1 MSSPFQPQ
9 INPALPANNVSNTP
23 VAPVVS
29 ADASSKFTLF
39 GPISKKFCWWF
50 YLLEVGCM
58 VLFLLCILAIVI
70 ILFYGKKTE
79 LILSLA
85 FSGILYLAM
94 YLQNRLLHNMC
105 IQSI

>member
-23 VAPVVS
+23 VVPTGGSVS
-29 ADASSKFTLF
+29 SSKFTLF

-58 VLFLLCILAIVI
+58 VLFLLCLLAIVI

-79 LILSLA
+79 LILPVVFSSITYLA
-85 FSGILYLAM
+85 F

>member
-1 MSSPFQPQ
+1 MNSPFQPQ
-9 INPALPANNVSNTP
+9 INPALPANPSK
-23 VAPVVS
+23 APVVS

-39 GPISKKFCWWF
+39 GPISRRFCWWF

-58 VLFLLCILAIVI
+58 ILFLLCLLAIVI

-79 LILSLA
+79 LILSLV
-85 FSGILYLAM
+85 FSSILYLAM

>member
-1 MSSPFQPQ
+1 MNSPFQPQ
-9 INPALPANNVSNTP
+9 INPALPANPSQ
-23 VAPVVS
+23 APVDSVN
-29 ADASSKFTLF
+29 ASSKFTLF
-39 GPISKKFCWWF
+39 GPISRKFCWWF

-58 VLFLLCILAIVI
+58 ILFLLCLLAIVI

-79 LILSLA
+79 LILSLV
-85 FSGILYLAM
+85 FSSILYLAM

>member
-9 INPALPANNVSNTP
+9 INPAIPANNVSNTP
-23 VAPVVS
+23 IVS
-29 ADASSKFTLF
+29 TTTSKDTSKFTLF

-58 VLFLLCILAIVI
+58 VLFLLCLLAIVI

-79 LILSLA
+79 LILSLV
-85 FSGILYLAM
+85 FSSILYLAM

>member
-1 MSSPFQPQ
+1 MNSPFQPPV
-9 INPALPANNVSNTP
+9 NPALPAKPVSNTP
-23 VAPVVS
+23 VSPS
-29 ADASSKFTLF
+29 ADASKFTLF

-70 ILFYGKKTE
+70 ILFYGKRTE
-79 LILSLA
+79 LILSLV
-85 FSGILYLAM
+85 FSSILYLAM

>member
-9 INPALPANNVSNTP
+9 INPALPANSVPTPTVSNSKTSP
-23 VAPVVS
+23 
-29 ADASSKFTLF
+29 DSSKFTLF

-58 VLFLLCILAIVI
+58 ILFLLCIFAIVI

-79 LILSLA
+79 LILSLV
-85 FSGILYLAM
+85 FSSILYLAM

>member
-1 MSSPFQPQ
+1 MNSPFQPQ
-9 INPALPANNVSNTP
+9 INPALPVNNASNTP
-23 VAPVVS
+23 VAPVS
-29 ADASSKFTLF
+29 TNTSSKFTLF
-39 GPISKKFCWWF
+39 GPISRKFCWWF

-58 VLFLLCILAIVI
+58 ILFLLCILAIII

-79 LILSLA
+79 LILSLV
-85 FSGILYLAM
+85 FSSILYLAM